1 MFIKIS
7 LIAILL
13 MSIVIPFGGFLLTK
27 RKEKNFKISLF
38 TNLFVFTITLIIANI
53 IMFNSDIA
61 FAGGQAAHGTQRHA
75 LCHLGRYRGRPLSC
89 VHAER
94 RHGERRQKGGDQTER
109 RDYRRPG
116 GG

>member
-38 TNLFVFTITLIIANI
+38 TNLFVFTITLIIANSEKDLNLDEYNKNKI
-53 IMFNSDIA
+53 KEEA
-61 FAGGQAAHGTQRHA
+61 
-75 LCHLGRYRGRPLSC
+75 
-89 VHAER
+89 
-94 RHGERRQKGGDQTER
+94 
-109 RDYRRPG
+109 
-116 GG
+116 